1 VSAASTAATS
11 FRPDQVRAKPTV
23 LNDTTLRDGELAPG
37 VAITTEEKLAIAQA
51 LARAGITE
59 IEAGTPAMG
68 NEEIAAIR
76 AIVEADLP
84 VTTIGW
90 CRMRESDVDAAI
102 EAKVSMINMSIPT
115 SDVQIAAKLGGHR
128 DLALE
133 RVKRLVGYA
142 RERGL
147 EVAVGG
153 EDSSRAEVDFLI
165 RLMATAKAAGAR
177 RFRIAD
183 TLSVLDPD
191 ATYALVGN
199 LRATTD
205 LELEFHGHD
214 DLGLATANTLSAIRA
229 GASHASV
236 TVIGLGERAG
246 NAPLE
251 EIAVAL
257 KQLYGRETGIILP
270 ELENVATVVASA
282 AARAIPMNKAIVGQ
296 HVFTHESGIHVAGR
310 LKDQRTYQSLDPVLL
325 GSCNRLCS
333 ASIPDLRR
341 SPRYSMNCSSSPA
354 TIKPG
359 RSCRKSANMPSS
371 TSCRSSAKPWRRSGA
386 TCEGAGNPP
395 RVKSRVQQRL
405 RRPFANRR
413 AARTVSDV
421 ADDAIGVQLW
431 HVRSPGTISPPD
443 LTSRSAMHA
452 VISYAMT
459 SHPRSAN
466 RHLFARLISGP
477 TTVRTS
483 VNLDRGLV
491 IDSGCSSGLASSPA
505 DLPIWAAKLR
515 APAFRS
521 QAVAMRTSC
530 ARQDG
535 SSQEAPPHLI
545 DCPEQIRRRNFR

>member
-1 VSAASTAATS
+1 MRSSRVIAASTAAKTS
-11 FRPDQVRAKPTV
+11 WSTV
-23 LNDTTLRDGELAPG
+23 LNDTTLRDGEQAPG
-37 VAITTEEKLAIAQA
+37 VAFTTEEKLAIAQA
-51 LARAGITE
+51 LARAGVTE

-84 VTTIGW
+84 LTTIGW

-133 RVKRLVGYA
+133 RVKRVVGYA
-142 RERGL
+142 CERGFD
-147 EVAVGG
+147 VAVGG
-153 EDSSRAEVDFLI
+153 EDSSRADIDFLI

-191 ATYALVGN
+191 ATYALVRN

-214 DLGLATANTLSAIRA
+214 DLGLATANTLSAIKA

-270 ELENVATVVASA
+270 ELENVAAVVAAA
-282 AARAIPMNKAIVGQ
+282 AARAIPMNKAIVGE
-296 HVFTHESGIHVAGR
+296 HVFTHESGIHVDGL

-325 GSCNRLCS
+325 GRCNRF
-333 ASIPDLRR
+333 
-341 SPRYSMNCSSSPA
+341 
-354 TIKPG
+354 
-359 RSCRKSANMPSS
+359 
-371 TSCRSSAKPWRRSGA
+371 
-386 TCEGAGNPP
+386 
-395 RVKSRVQQRL
+395 V
-405 RRPFANRR
+405 
-413 AARTVSDV
+413 
-421 ADDAIGVQLW
+421 IGK
-431 HVRSPGTISPPD
+431 H
-443 LTSRSAMHA
+443 
-452 VISYAMT
+452 
-459 SHPRSAN
+459 
-466 RHLFARLISGP
+466 
-477 TTVRTS
+477 
-483 VNLDRGLV
+483 
-491 IDSGCSSGLASSPA
+491 SGLAA
-505 DLPIWAAKLR
+505 ITALLDELQL
-515 APAFRS
+515 
-521 QAVAMRTSC
+521 VASTDQ
-530 ARQDG
+530 ARQILSRVRKYAIEHKLPVERETVAAIWRDVCG
-535 SSQEAPPHLI
+535 CLATHPA
-545 DCPEQIRRRNFR
+545 